1 MRLFYIVWP
10 SLQRP
15 SSEKRVQS
23 YTLFP
28 KLPNIFEGIFEE
40 KFFNAVYQNSTD
52 DEIQK
57 DIMSEGTEGVFEG
70 VIETKIQR
78 RQK

>member
-1 MRLFYIVWP
+1 VRLFYIVWP

-28 KLPNIFEGIFEE
+28 KLPNIFEEIFKE
-40 KFFNAVYQNSTD
+40 KFFIAVYQNSTD
-52 DEIQK
+52 DEKQM
-57 DIMSEGTEGVFEG
+57 DIRSEGTEVFIILG

-78 RQK
+78 

>member
-1 MRLFYIVWP
+1 M
-10 SLQRP
+10 
-15 SSEKRVQS
+15 QS
-23 YTLFP
+23 YALFSN
-28 KLPNIFEGIFEE
+28 LPNIFERIFEE
-40 KFFNAVYQNSTD
+40 KSFIAVYQNSTD

-78 RQK
+78 

>member
-1 MRLFYIVWP
+1 M
-10 SLQRP
+10 
-15 SSEKRVQS
+15 QS
-23 YTLFP
+23 YTLFLKP
-28 KLPNIFEGIFEE
+28 PNVFERIFEE
-40 KFFNAVYQNSTD
+40 KSFIAVYQNSTD

-57 DIMSEGTEGVFEG
+57 DRRSEGTEGVFEG